1 MRIPQSLLIALL
13 LSVNASAQLAYD
25 AGIVDYVGL
34 KYPCDGAVVP
44 TLRIQNQGTNTMST
58 CVVETWKNGLFDN
71 SFNWILTVPA
81 PTGATRQPALPVIN
95 GVNDGDLLEFRIISV
110 NTVSDQDATDNI
122 RTETINA
129 TSEVSPSYEVKVQVF
144 TDGDPQET
152 TWTIVDATGLVVASG
167 GPYATINALEEE
179 VVMLSPNACYDFKLA
194 DSGGNGMDQRSS
206 SLPGYAKVIGLGT
219 EVITVNGNDF
229 STSYTEGLHAGDDPW
244 AVNDASVS
252 VVSFPVGTVCD
263 EQFQPV
269 VQLTNLG
276 SATLTSVQVVVSV
289 DNVEQYTTTLSSLA
303 LVASGSTSVTLPSI
317 MSSGSHTLS
326 VRTQFPNGFADE
338 VPGNDEATSVYI
350 ANGQLVKVQV
360 TSDANPGQIS
370 WTLYDNVLFPVAS
383 GSPSLTPNSTSTTS
397 HCLPGNVAGRYSF
410 VLFDSFGDGFVGGSW
425 RLLDKLDRVILQDNG
440 SFAGQS
446 PATSPLTSGYGSH
459 EFQLPLGPSKPWT
472 ASPYSVCGVLNM
484 GLQSKV
490 RCTTATG
497 AVYYQWEFSDPNMGY
512 RRRVTASVNY
522 VTWMSMQAMPPQL
535 GVVYF
540 VRNRA
545 DQGAAGFADDK
556 WGAGCE
562 MGWAGSGTFC
572 SALIATPGSTF
583 SCGATRTWGGSSKV
597 WATPV
602 VGAFPFDANG
612 NGLFT
617 DAGDQASAY
626 HWRFTAA
633 GGFQRDLY
641 TASYT
646 LPLTWTTQ
654 PLVAGNTYQVQVE
667 VQVAGVWRGFCGG
680 TCDLTIAGA
689 AAALSTRSSLT
700 NEVQRSGTLE
710 LWPNPVADGRIN
722 LRVDGLTAEAQQVTV
737 DVFDQT
743 GRCVRTQHHANSGTL
758 FNTVIELDADQSS
771 GLYLVIV
778 RVNDR
783 TLSRRVLVDRR

>member
-1 MRIPQSLLIALL
+1 MRVPHTLFVALL
-13 LSVNASAQLAYD
+13 LSVNASAQFAYD

-71 SFNWILTVPA
+71 SFNWNLAVPA

-110 NTVSDQDATDNI
+110 NTVTDQDATDNF
-122 RTETINA
+122 RTETING
-129 TSEVSPSYEVKVQVF
+129 TSELSPSYEVKVQVF

-179 VVMLSPNACYDFKLA
+179 TVMLSPSACYDFKLA
-194 DSGGNGMDQRSS
+194 DSGGDGMDQRSS
-206 SLPGYAKVIGLGT
+206 SLPGYAKVVGLGT
-219 EVITVNGNDF
+219 EVIAVAGNDF
-229 STSYTEGLHAGDDPW
+229 SASYTEGLHAGDDPW
-244 AVNDASVS
+244 AVNDAAIN

-263 EQFQPV
+263 VQFQPV

-276 SATLTSVQVVVSV
+276 SATLNNVQVVVSI
-289 DNVEQYTTTLSSLA
+289 DNVEQYTTTLSGLA
-303 LVASGSTSVTLPSI
+303 LAASESTSVTLPPLT
-317 MSSGSHTLS
+317 SSGSHTLS
-326 VRTQFPNGFADE
+326 VRTQLPNGAADE
-338 VPGNDEATSVYI
+338 VPGNDEATSLY
-350 ANGQLVKVQV
+350 NSSGQLVKVQV
-360 TSDANPGQIS
+360 SSDANPGQIS
-370 WTLYDNVLFPVAS
+370 WTLYDEAFLPLAS
-383 GSPSLTPNSTSTTS
+383 GSPSLTPSTTSTTS
-397 HCLPGNVAGRYSF
+397 HCLPANAQGRYAF
-410 VLFDSFGDGFVGGSW
+410 VLFDSFGDGIVGGSW

-440 SFAGQS
+440 SFTTQS
-446 PATSPLTSGYGSH
+446 PGTSPLTAGYGSH

-472 ASPYSVCGVLNM
+472 ASPYAVCGVFNL

-490 RCTTATG
+490 RCTTAAG
-497 AVYYQWEFSDPNMGY
+497 AANYQWEFADPNAGY
-512 RRRVTASVNY
+512 RRRVSSSMNY

-562 MGWAGSGTFC
+562 MGWSSSGSFC
-572 SALIATPGSTF
+572 SALIATAGTTF
-583 SCGATRTWGGSSKV
+583 SCGATRSWGGSSKI

-602 VGAFPFDANG
+602 VGAFPYDANG

-617 DAGDQASAY
+617 DAGDQAAAY
-626 HWRFTAA
+626 HWRFTGA

-646 LPLTWTTQ
+646 LPLTWATQ
-654 PLVAGNTYQVQVE
+654 PLVAGSSYQVQVE

-680 TCDLTIAGA
+680 MCSLTIAGGPA
-689 AAALSTRSSLT
+689 ASDTRHSIA
-700 NEVQRSGTLE
+700 NEMEQHGTLV
-710 LWPNPVADGRIN
+710 LWPNPAVDGRIN
-722 LRVDGLTAEAQQVTV
+722 LRVDSLSAEAQQVTV
-737 DVFDQT
+737 DVFDAT
-743 GRCVRTQHHANSGTL
+743 GRCVRAERFATSGTPL
-758 FNTVIELDADQSS
+758 NTVLDLDHL
-771 GLYLVIV
+771 GNKGIYLVILKAG
-778 RVNDR
+778 DR
-783 TLSRRVLVDRR
+783 TFTERFVME